1 MGGCTSYIM
10 YKLYGLRKY
19 EVNYVSVRHLHYLQ
33 YIFSHY
39 LYNFIPHKVPILT
52 NMKKKYI
59 CTINKRVSLVS
70 SWMALVL
77 IGLVVWM
84 DIGFGHEQ
92 KAVGEVVGLRA
103 W

>member
-59 CTINKRVSLVS
+59 CTINKRVLLVS

-77 IGLVVWM
+77 IGDL
-84 DIGFGHEQ
+84 DGH
-92 KAVGEVVGLRA
+92 RI
-103 W
+103 WS

>member
-1 MGGCTSYIM
+1 MD
-10 YKLYGLRKY
+10 
-19 EVNYVSVRHLHYLQ
+19 
-33 YIFSHY
+33 
-39 LYNFIPHKVPILT
+39 
-52 NMKKKYI
+52 
-59 CTINKRVSLVS
+59 
-70 SWMALVL
+70 ALVL